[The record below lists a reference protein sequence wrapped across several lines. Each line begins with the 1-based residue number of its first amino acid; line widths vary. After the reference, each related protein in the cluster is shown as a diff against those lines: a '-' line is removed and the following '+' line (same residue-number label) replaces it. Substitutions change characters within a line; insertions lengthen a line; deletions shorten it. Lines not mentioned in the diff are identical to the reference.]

1 MQKISDDLNK
11 MKCLSF
17 CGIAIRRPRL
27 ILLQVIN
34 CERKLDSGFPLQI
47 HRLTTTLHVKP
58 ITMGPPRGSLKGL
71 STMNGKRQALSY
83 GPTGI
88 VRLSI
93 VSPFPPLMV
102 SGFEAG
108 SGKSV
113 LWWVTPQPTSVDM
126 AYIGD

>member
-1 MQKISDDLNK
+1 MQTISDDLNK

-88 VRLSI
+88 VRFSI
-93 VSPFPPLMV
+93 VYPIPTADGLWFR
-102 SGFEAG
+102 SGIGQERSLVG
-108 SGKSV
+108 D
-113 LWWVTPQPTSVDM
+113 TS
-126 AYIGD
+126 ANFC